1 MVAGGAAFHPL
12 GETGGVGTP
21 ARTGSGAPRSGA
33 GHDFSGW
40 HEHQGSPQ
48 GGGSGFVAQ
57 ILARDSRSESR
68 LVTGS
73 DEQAEAHALPNDEL
87 VHLQRGA
94 EEAWITDG
102 VV

>member
-1 MVAGGAAFHPL
+1 MLDTRPDNGL
-12 GETGGVGTP
+12 SGVGFL
-21 ARTGSGAPRSGA
+21 
-33 GHDFSGW
+33 DM
-40 HEHQGSPQ
+40 
-48 GGGSGFVAQ
+48 GFVAQ

>member
-1 MVAGGAAFHPL
+1 MDVIGEGQNEVPL
-12 GETGGVGTP
+12 GKVHSIQDRLHFLEL
-21 ARTGSGAPRSGA
+21 
-33 GHDFSGW
+33 D
-40 HEHQGSPQ
+40 
-48 GGGSGFVAQ
+48 GFVAQ